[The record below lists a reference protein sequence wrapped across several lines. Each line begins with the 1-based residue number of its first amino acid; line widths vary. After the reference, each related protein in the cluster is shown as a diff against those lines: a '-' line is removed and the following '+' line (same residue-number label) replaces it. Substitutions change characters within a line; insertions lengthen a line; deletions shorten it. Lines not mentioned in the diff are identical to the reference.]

1 MNRRLYVMKKKVVA
15 MLLAGIMAAGV
26 LAGCGGS
33 SDSGQGGSGNTEEG
47 KVINIYTWNDEFRTR
62 VEAVYPE
69 VEETS
74 ADGTVTTLK
83 DGTEIHWI
91 VNPNQDGVYQQKLDE
106 ALMNQADAAADDK
119 VDIFLSETDYVYKYT
134 DAEADVAMPLTDLGI
149 DPEKD
154 LADQYEFTKV
164 TASDQDGVQRGSTWQ
179 CCPGLLVY
187 RRDIAKDVFGTD
199 DPAAVGEKV
208 KDWDTLK
215 TTAEELKAKG
225 YYTFSSYAD
234 TFRLYGNSIS
244 QPWVA
249 EGETT
254 LKVDP
259 QIMEW
264 VETSKEWLDAG
275 YYDKTVKGQFND
287 DWNKAMGSAS
297 KVFAFLLPPWG
308 IDFTLSPNWDGE
320 AGAWAVTNPPQEYN
334 WGGSYIHACTG
345 TDNPEHVKDIILA
358 LSADKDNL
366 LQISKDYLDFTN
378 TKSGMSEAA
387 EDDANFSSEF
397 LGGQNAYKYYVP
409 VAENIE
415 IAPLSAYDQGC
426 VELIQNAF
434 SDYFQGNVDF
444 ERAKENFET
453 AIKER
458 YPDITE
464 IQWPE

>member
-1 MNRRLYVMKKKVVA
+1 MKKKVVA

-275 YYDKTVKGQFND
+275 YYDKTV
-287 DWNKAMGSAS
+287 
-297 KVFAFLLPPWG
+297 
-308 IDFTLSPNWDGE
+308 
-320 AGAWAVTNPPQEYN
+320 NPPQEYN

-378 TKSGMSEAA
+378 TKSGMAEAA
-387 EDDANFSSEF
+387 EDDADFSSEF

-444 ERAKENFET
+444 ERAKCGSLLT
-453 AIKER
+453 ER
-458 YPDITE
+458 NDVL
-464 IQWPE
+464 